1 MAKYSK
7 KVMGKEVG
15 DGALYAPPHTMK
27 ARTLAQ
33 KRRC

>member
-7 KVMGKEVG
+7 KVMGKEVEMERFMLLLIPWM
-15 DGALYAPPHTMK
+15 AK
-27 ARTLAQ
+27 TLGL